1 MRLVKYDGSGNVFSG
16 HNEKPYFLPEET
28 FLYFTFFTLLSLLN
42 VREYFL
48 RMRANVTPIV
58 TIEMEMSR
66 IVEVVNID
74 VSEQNNTIGNNNWIS
89 LDIKES
95 IRLVV
100 LKESLE
106 P

>member
-1 MRLVKYDGSGNVFSG
+1 
-16 HNEKPYFLPEET
+16 
-28 FLYFTFFTLLSLLN
+28 
-42 VREYFL
+42 
-48 RMRANVTPIV
+48 MRANVTPIV

-100 LKESLE
+100 LKESLD